1 MEQLLKDLNARRDRA
16 RLLMFSCLILYIPA
30 LVLLFK
36 GNAAAGAAASVLGF
50 GVYLFV
56 AKREEKR
63 YAAAVAEANA
73 LRGVAAPL
81 ENAEYAAR
89 SEMFAKDSLPVH
101 VSPADAERISKP
113 LCCHAVAG
121 TYDSRAVELCEM
133 TFGYQYAD
141 KKSAWRFF
149 SGTAARLALAP
160 REGDEA
166 LLLSPNLFDGSF
178 TAVDYEKKGWH
189 KGTCPSWSMKQDGTL
204 FTRGEGEPSPEW
216 LKALAEDFRAV
227 RGTNGLCA
235 LYVGRDTAEVFL
247 RSRFYAQSAKVAM
260 KPDEAMI
267 TSNGFAAR
275 DALLA
280 LAQRLSAEA
289 KA

>member
-1 MEQLLKDLNARRDRA
+1 
-16 RLLMFSCLILYIPA
+16 
-30 LVLLFK
+30 
-36 GNAAAGAAASVLGF
+36 
-50 GVYLFV
+50 
-56 AKREEKR
+56 
-63 YAAAVAEANA
+63 
-73 LRGVAAPL
+73 
-81 ENAEYAAR
+81 
-89 SEMFAKDSLPVH
+89 
-101 VSPADAERISKP
+101 
-113 LCCHAVAG
+113 
-121 TYDSRAVELCEM
+121 
-133 TFGYQYAD
+133 
-141 KKSAWRFF
+141 
-149 SGTAARLALAP
+149 
-160 REGDEA
+160 
-166 LLLSPNLFDGSF
+166 
-178 TAVDYEKKGWH
+178 
-189 KGTCPSWSMKQDGTL
+189 MKQDGTL